1 MILKY
6 LKSFRVDNFDFIVDL
21 RHFDKGEI
29 NFLVKDDFEN
39 LFEIYYSEEE
49 NNFSCYQSKG
59 EEDVVQID
67 DQDFVLDCIR
77 KFSTIFSNKE
87 IYYERE
93 NNFIEDDQNKLII
106 YNKDIMYFYESKND
120 ILFKVFKYKIIDVEL
135 IYLEQSIAKIN
146 FKKAQKSLNNLIK
159 SNYDLLEIK
168 LIKFDIDNI
177 KDTIQNSGDDQEL
190 CCELEIDLKKLSNE
204 YLLKL
209 SMARDSR
216 NCSSLNEVYLKNMS
230 YFRIV
235 FNNSLSFRIGNFF
248 GHIFLIQNIFFKSN
262 PNLFNLVLS
271 RIANSVLLALSGL
284 FFELSDLLTADF
296 YYEKRFE
303 IGNRLESYSDELNE
317 FYSIAQKQCQKNT
330 LTLIVFECVELF
342 MTYTVDI
349 SCYFVSEVYYF
360 IKQPIDR
367 FKKFIFAI

>member
-1 MILKY
+1 MTLKY

-49 NNFSCYQSKG
+49 NNFLCYQSKG

-177 KDTIQNSGDDQEL
+177 KDAIQNSGDDQEL

-216 NCSSLNEVYLKNMS
+216 NCSSLNEVYLKNMN

-349 SCYFVSEVYYF
+349 SCYFVSEVYY
-360 IKQPIDR
+360 
-367 FKKFIFAI
+367 